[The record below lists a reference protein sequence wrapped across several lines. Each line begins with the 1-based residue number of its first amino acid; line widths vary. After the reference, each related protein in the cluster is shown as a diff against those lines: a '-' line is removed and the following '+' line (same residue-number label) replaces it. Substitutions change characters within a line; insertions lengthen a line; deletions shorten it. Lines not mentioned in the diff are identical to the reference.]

1 MGNKL
6 IIFAGPSGSG
16 KTTIVHHLLQH
27 MPELSFSVSATTRE
41 KRPNEVN
48 DKDYYFISEGEFKE
62 MIDRDEFVEW
72 EQVYVGGYYGTLKS
86 EVERV
91 WSLNKSVV
99 FDVDVVGA
107 LHIKKVYGDNALA
120 VMVMPPSLEK
130 LKERLHTRATETP
143 ESLQKRIGKAA
154 HELSYAYKFDKVIVN
169 DKMEKAFTQAKK
181 ITKDFLKKKGANKV
195 F

>member
-16 KTTIVHHLLQH
+16 KTTIVHHLLEQ
-27 MPELSFSVSATTRE
+27 MPELSFSVSATTRKKRSNE
-41 KRPNEVN
+41 KNGV
-48 DKDYYFISEGEFKE
+48 DYYFISEESFKE
-62 MIDRDEFVEW
+62 KIENNEFVEW

-107 LHIKKVYGDNALA
+107 LAIKKAYGDNALV

-130 LKERLHTRATETP
+130 LKERLHARATETP
-143 ESLQKRIGKAA
+143 ESLKKRIDKAE

-169 DKMEKAFTQAKK
+169 DKIDKAYSQAKK
-181 ITKDFLKKKGANKV
+181 ITKDFLKKKP
-195 F
+195 